1 MVQMYQIT
9 FHRSTRTRLAV
20 ANDAQQ
26 DLVGA
31 EYELDGSRSSDDAQ
45 EMTVSCSYH
54 TLAQPETR
62 W

>member
-1 MVQMYQIT
+1 M
-9 FHRSTRTRLAV
+9 TRLDV

-31 EYELDGSRSSDDAQ
+31 DYELDGSRSSDDAQ

-54 TLAQPETR
+54 TLAQPGFH

>member
-1 MVQMYQIT
+1 MWQIA
-9 FHRSTRTRLAV
+9 FHRTTRTRLDV

-31 EYELDGSRSSDDAQ
+31 EYEIDCSRSCDALQ
-45 EMTVSCSYH
+45 GMSRSCLYR
-54 TLAQPETR
+54 TLAQPEPR